1 MYQKC
6 MNTALGKKDQGN
18 IITVKWK
25 YFKKN
30 KQGVDD
36 LRNLKP
42 SPHY

>member
-1 MYQKC
+1 

-30 KQGVDD
+30 RSKEWMT
-36 LRNLKP
+36 
-42 SPHY
+42 